1 MGAVEIILLSAA
13 AVSIAA
19 AAIYSVFRLRE
30 KATFGIMN
38 DMLDSAINNA
48 YQEASYDETRL
59 SALENKLN
67 RFLTMSKFS
76 ELNISEER
84 NRIKELVS
92 DISHQTKTPLSNIL
106 LYAQLLNEQQGL
118 PEHIRPLTA
127 EIAAQSEKLSFLI
140 QALIKASRLET
151 GIIRVSPGTSN
162 VKELIV
168 NSVNIIKEKAD
179 RKSISLTL
187 SCGEDLRARFDMK
200 WTEEAVANI
209 LDNAVKYTS
218 PGGAV
223 TVSATAYELFI
234 RIDIADTGIG
244 IAEEEINLI
253 FKRFY
258 RSPAVSRYEGVGIG
272 LYLARQVLAA
282 QGGYIKVKSEPGKG
296 SAFSLFLPKGKDGPE
311 AFKTDRF
318 PKEP

>member
-1 MGAVEIILLSAA
+1 MEAVEIILLSAIVVFIA
-13 AVSIAA
+13 AV
-19 AAIYSVFRLRE
+19 AIYYVFRRRE
-30 KATFGIMN
+30 RETFDIIS

-48 YQEASYDETRL
+48 YSDSTYDETRL
-59 SALENKLN
+59 SALESKLN
-67 RFLTMSKFS
+67 RFLTMSKSS

-118 PEHIRPLTA
+118 PEHLRPLTA
-127 EIAAQSEKLSFLI
+127 EIAVQSEKLSFLI
-140 QALIKASRLET
+140 QALVKASRLET
-151 GIIRVSPGTSN
+151 GIISVSPGTSP
-162 VKELIV
+162 VKELMV
-168 NSVNIIKEKAD
+168 NSANIIKEKAD

-209 LDNAVKYTS
+209 LDNAVKYTP

-223 TVSATAYELFI
+223 TVSATPYELFT
-234 RIDIADTGIG
+234 RIDITDTGIG
-244 IAEEEINLI
+244 IAEDEINLI

-296 SAFSLFLPKGKDGPE
+296 SCFSLFLPKGKDGPE
-311 AFKTDRF
+311 AFKTVRF
-318 PKEP
+318 PKGP